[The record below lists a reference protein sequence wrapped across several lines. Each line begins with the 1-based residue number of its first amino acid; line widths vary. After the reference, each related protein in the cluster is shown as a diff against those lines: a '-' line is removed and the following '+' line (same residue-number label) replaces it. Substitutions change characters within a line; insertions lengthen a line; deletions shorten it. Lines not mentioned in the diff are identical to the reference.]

1 MSQERRA
8 RVANS
13 TRNGI
18 DFVNVDASQVKIT
31 VNFLN
36 KVNLSN
42 TGLTSATITGG
53 DVVPTVAVK
62 QISYVAPTDSTSPS
76 MTIIVNAP
84 GDFSEY
90 TLTLNSP
97 ELDPYFS
104 SIRFSFKAN
113 CESDFD
119 CLTPYDLPAQP
130 TTDLPSIDYLAK
142 DYLSFRQAL
151 LDFSAERYPNWRERS
166 PADFGVMLL
175 EMLCA
180 VMDELSYLQDR
191 VHNESSLELAT
202 ERRSVTRLAR
212 LVDYEPQP
220 ATAART
226 WLYFKVK
233 ANTQVSRGFPVVS
246 RTPDGGSITFE
257 VGDGMTNM
265 DSKSQPSIPLFEN
278 KNQLEP
284 HWWVATENCLRAG
297 SREAWIKGH
306 THGFVAGERLLIETR
321 LDVGPPIREWV
332 VLAAAQVGDEIEDPF
347 PEVNGSVPTVTRLRF
362 DDPTQFDHMLPS
374 TTIYGNIVPASQGQT
389 IRGEVFVIPGGNDAA
404 SQAVRQAIWRS
415 GPLNDDGRVNDQF
428 LYTLDTEGRLAWLAP
443 EGGGPAVPEIALI
456 EQDGHQQAPWLWRKW
471 LLSAA
476 PFDKAFTIDP
486 VRYRRITTAPG
497 IPPACEYD
505 GEGETIRFGFRGL
518 CEVPNE
524 GSQFELI
531 YRIAEGAIGNV
542 PSDTITRFD
551 NSMLP
556 DVESVTNPFPAVGGA
571 DAESLRH
578 IRDHAPQKFRVEQL
592 RAVRPDDY
600 RRTAEELPW
609 VQRAGA
615 NFRWTGSWLTGFVA
629 VDPRDGRE
637 PSVQNSIGLSQL
649 LDRRRLAGYEVF
661 VAPPRY
667 VALDIHLEVCAQPD
681 VYAGHVAEAIRRIVA
696 STSGA
701 FFDPNNFTFGGSLRR
716 SALEHAIHQL
726 PGVAGVLCIRVRRRG
741 QTTYA
746 EMPETISVGTSE
758 IIQVASD
765 PNRPDRGRV
774 EISVRGGR

>member
-1 MSQERRA
+1 M
-8 RVANS
+8 ANS

-18 DFVNVDASQVKIT
+18 DFVNVDVSQVKIT

-36 KVNLSN
+36 TVNLSN
-42 TGLTSATITGG
+42 TGPTSATITGG
-53 DVVPTVAVK
+53 DVVPTVAVRA
-62 QISYVAPTDSTSPS
+62 ISYVASTNGTLPS
-76 MTIIVNAP
+76 MTIFVNAP

-104 SIRFSFKAN
+104 SIRFSFKSN

-119 CLTPYDLPAQP
+119 CQTPYELPTQP
-130 TTDLPSIDYLAK
+130 INDLPSIDYLAK

-166 PADFGVMLL
+166 PADFGVMML

-202 ERRSVTRLAR
+202 ERLSVTRLAR
-212 LVDYEPQP
+212 LVDYEPQQ

-226 WLYFKVK
+226 WLHFKVRS
-233 ANTQVSRGFPVVS
+233 NTQVSRGFPVVS

-257 VGDGMTNM
+257 VGDGVNNM
-265 DSKSQPSIPLFEN
+265 DSKSQPSFNLFEGR
-278 KNQLEP
+278 NQLQP
-284 HWWVATENCLRAG
+284 HWWIATENCLKAG
-297 SREAWIKGH
+297 SREVWIRGH
-306 THGFVAGERLLIETR
+306 GHGFKKGDRLLIETR
-321 LDVGPPIREWV
+321 VDVGPPIREW
-332 VLAAAQVGDEIEDPF
+332 LILSSPQVGDEIEDPLS
-347 PEVNGSVPTVTRLRF
+347 EVPTANSSSVPVTRLRL
-362 DDPTQFDHMLPS
+362 DTVTQFDHLLPS
-374 TTIYGNIVPASQGQT
+374 TTIRGNIVPASQGQT
-389 IRGEVFVIPGGNDAA
+389 VRGEVFAIPGINDATSPSTS
-404 SQAVRQAIWRS
+404 SQSVPQAIWRT
-415 GPLNDDGRVNDQF
+415 GPVSDDSRVNDQF
-428 LYTLDTEGRLAWLAP
+428 LYTIDTEGRLAWLVP
-443 EGGGPAVPEIALI
+443 KGGGPAVPEIALV
-456 EQDGHQQAPWLWRKW
+456 ELDGQKSPWVWRKW

-476 PFDKAFTIDP
+476 RFDKAFTLDTSS
-486 VRYRRITTAPG
+486 YRRITTAPG
-497 IPPACEYD
+497 IPPLYEYD
-505 GEGETIRFGFRGL
+505 GDGDTIRFGFRGL

-524 GSQFELI
+524 GSRFELT
-531 YRIAEGAIGNV
+531 YRIAKGEAGNV

-551 NSMLP
+551 NNLLP
-556 DVESVTNPFPAVGGA
+556 EVESITNPFPAVGGA

-629 VDPRDGRE
+629 VDPMDGRE

-649 LDRRRLAGYEVF
+649 LERRRLAGYEVF
-661 VAPPRY
+661 VDPPRY
-667 VALDIHLEVCAQPD
+667 VALDIHLEICAQPD

-696 STSGA
+696 STPGA
-701 FFDPNNFTFGGSLRR
+701 FFDPNNFTFGGSLCR
-716 SALEHAIHQL
+716 SALEHAIHQV

-741 QTTYA
+741 QTAYA
-746 EMPETISVGTSE
+746 EMPEIVSVGTSE